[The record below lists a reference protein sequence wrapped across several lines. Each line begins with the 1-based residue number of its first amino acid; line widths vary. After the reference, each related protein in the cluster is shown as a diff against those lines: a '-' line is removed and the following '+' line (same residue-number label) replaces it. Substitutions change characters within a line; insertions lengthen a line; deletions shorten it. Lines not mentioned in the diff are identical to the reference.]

1 MRITHLVAMVAA
13 LTAAVSSLGE
23 RRAVAAETAAA
34 PRSDD
39 HPPIALLAPPGLAT
53 DPGSLRCECASP
65 EASDWHWNERRIL
78 GLKALGFGVLA
89 GAAGLVLHWDTNRI
103 YDNRPQSQVAALA
116 VEQRIHDRQLVSLT
130 LVGVAGVSLL
140 AGAALVL
147 WPGSHHVSVM
157 VLPSG
162 GALVACGGA
171 L

>member
-1 MRITHLVAMVAA
+1 MRRTHLVAMVAA
-13 LTAAVSSLGE
+13 LTAAASSFGE
-23 RRAVAAETAAA
+23 RRAVAAETADA
-34 PRSDD
+34 PRSDE
-39 HPPIALLAPPGLAT
+39 HPPIALLAPRGLAT
-53 DPGSLRCECASP
+53 DPGSLRCECAPP
-65 EASDWHWNERRIL
+65 EASDWHWSERRIL

-89 GAAGLVLHWDTNRI
+89 GAAGLVLHWDTSRI
-103 YDNRPQSQVAALA
+103 YDNRPQSQVMAEALDR
-116 VEQRIHDRQLVSLT
+116 RIHDRQLAATT

-147 WPGSHHVSVM
+147 WPESHRVSVM